1 MSVSASIRERKQRRK
16 KTARVRIG
24 RNRLSNGGFGGS
36 PHTAPKPHLYGDGRK
51 GRD

>member
-1 MSVSASIRERKQRRK
+1 MPLSASNRERKQRRK

-36 PHTAPKPHLYGDGRK
+36 PKKTPKPHRYGDGRT